1 MGLAAFPSTYPSSVL
16 RFTFDKKEQ
25 KEAENIIC
33 VLNGDCFTVTQNQPD
48 FQYAVYSVQVWIAMQ
63 HQVPIRIARL
73 FTGWVSISPLEP
85 WRTDLHLIGL
95 LLLCLA
101 HTPPFP
107 SSLTIISLSALEV
120 AIHSIFFCFLLLRKR
135 QRTFLKIGVD
145 SIYMHVNM

>member
-120 AIHSIFFCFLLLRKR
+120 AIHSFFFVFYYSERDKEHFWKLALIVYIC
-135 QRTFLKIGVD
+135 
-145 SIYMHVNM
+145 M